1 VRNAVIGLQQAR
13 ARYDS
18 SVQARIL
25 QQQTLDAD
33 QKKYTFG
40 ATTVYQ
46 VVQDQRDLATAQ
58 NAEVQAMANYSHA
71 RIAFDQALGK
81 TLEVNNV
88 SLEEALSGNVSHA
101 SSIPANLPPQEKK

>member
-1 VRNAVIGLQQAR
+1 
-13 ARYDS
+13 
-18 SVQARIL
+18 
-25 QQQTLDAD
+25 
-33 QKKYTFG
+33 
-40 ATTVYQ
+40 
-46 VVQDQRDLATAQ
+46 
-58 NAEVQAMANYSHA
+58 VQAMANYSHA